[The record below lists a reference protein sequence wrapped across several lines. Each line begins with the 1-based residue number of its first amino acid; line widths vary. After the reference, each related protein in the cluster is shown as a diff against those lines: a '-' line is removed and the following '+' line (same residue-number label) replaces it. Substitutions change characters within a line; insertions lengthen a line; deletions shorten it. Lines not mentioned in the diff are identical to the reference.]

1 VLVVH
6 LRALTADRH
15 AYTTTVL
22 DFLAR
27 TLGKDPVA
35 ATRRGARTGAGQP

>member
-1 VLVVH
+1 VLVVRGAGH
-6 LRALTADRH
+6 LQALKVDRH

-27 TLGKDPVA
+27 TLGENPRA
-35 ATRRGARTGAGQP
+35 AARTGTGEP